1 MGTLFRTKH
10 TMRLS
15 KYLLATIK
23 ESPAD
28 AEIISHKLMLR
39 AGLIRKLASGLY
51 SWLPLGNKVLRKI
64 TNIVREEMDKS
75 GAMEVSMP
83 IVQPAELWQESE
95 RWSQMGPELL
105 RIQDRHKRDFCLG
118 PTHEEVITD
127 LVRNDYSSYKQ
138 LPAILY
144 QIQTKFR
151 DERRPRFGVMRS
163 REFVMKDAYS
173 FHINQESLDDSYKI
187 MHRTYCNI
195 FTRLG
200 LNFRSVSADSG
211 SIGGSISHEFHALA
225 DSGEDEIVFSKDGK
239 YAANAELA
247 RGHLRIPNQKE
258 DKKDYQLVD
267 TGTAVTIEEITSL
280 LKVDT
285 NKTVK
290 TLLVHSEDEGGNV
303 SDKLVALLLR
313 GDQELNI
320 TKAEKLN
327 GIFSP
332 LKFASSQ
339 LIEKQVGASIG
350 SLGPQ
355 NLDIYKIADLSVEG
369 LYNFVCGANETGKH
383 FIDMNW
389 SDDCSYD
396 EVADIRKVKEDDS
409 SLLENSPLEIKR
421 GIEVGHIFQLGTKYS
436 DSMNASV
443 LDKNGKAIPIQMGCY
458 GIGITRLMAAC
469 IEQSHDDRGIIWPNT
484 IAPFQLIIIQIDSQK
499 SADVGTMSESI
510 YATALN
516 FGIETI
522 LDDRDKKTS
531 PGVKLHESELIG
543 IPHRIVV
550 SPRTLEKNSVEYTD
564 RRTGEKS
571 ELNIEDAESFL
582 KKVVMADQSSH
593 L

>member
-1 MGTLFRTKH
+1 MGTLLRTKH

-64 TNIVREEMDKS
+64 TSIVREEMDKS

-83 IVQPAELWQESE
+83 IVQPAELWQESK

-127 LVRNDYSSYKQ
+127 LVRTDYSSYKQ

-163 REFVMKDAYS
+163 REFIMKDAYS
-173 FHINQESLDDSYKI
+173 FHINQESLDESYKI
-187 MHRTYCNI
+187 MHTTYSNI
-195 FTRLG
+195 FKRLG
-200 LNFRSVSADSG
+200 LNFRSVTADSG

-247 RGHLRIPNQKE
+247 RGNLRIPNQKE
-258 DKKDYQLVD
+258 EEIDYQLVD
-267 TGTAVTIEEITSL
+267 TGTAVTIEEITNL
-280 LKVDT
+280 LKVET

-290 TLLVHSEDEGGNV
+290 TLLVHSEDEDGNV

-320 TKAEKLN
+320 TKTEKLK
-327 GIFSP
+327 GIFMSVTLEDLNRP
-332 LKFASSQ
+332 SYQLSSKCSEAANLVRAALVSKGLETPTIDNGLCRDEKYDKIKASMTDVV
-339 LIEKQVGASIG
+339 EA
-350 SLGPQ
+350 LG
-355 NLDIYKIADLSVEG
+355 LDL
-369 LYNFVCGANETGKH
+369 N
-383 FIDMNW
+383 
-389 SDDCSYD
+389 
-396 EVADIRKVKEDDS
+396 DDS
-409 SLLENSPLEIKR
+409 LSGTPYLSLI
-421 GIEVGHIFQLGTKYS
+421 HI
-436 DSMNASV
+436 
-443 LDKNGKAIPIQMGCY
+443 
-458 GIGITRLMAAC
+458 
-469 IEQSHDDRGIIWPNT
+469 
-484 IAPFQLIIIQIDSQK
+484 
-499 SADVGTMSESI
+499 
-510 YATALN
+510 
-516 FGIETI
+516 
-522 LDDRDKKTS
+522 
-531 PGVKLHESELIG
+531 
-543 IPHRIVV
+543 
-550 SPRTLEKNSVEYTD
+550 
-564 RRTGEKS
+564 
-571 ELNIEDAESFL
+571 
-582 KKVVMADQSSH
+582 
-593 L
+593 

>member
-1 MGTLFRTKH
+1 MRT
-10 TMRLS
+10 S

-28 AEIISHKLMLR
+28 AETISHKLMLR

-75 GAMEVSMP
+75 GAMEICMP

-95 RWSQMGPELL
+95 RWHQMGPELL
-105 RIQDRHKRDFCLG
+105 RIQDRHERNFCLG

-151 DERRPRFGVMRS
+151 DERRPRFGVMRA
-163 REFVMKDAYS
+163 REFIMKDAYS
-173 FHINQESLDDSYKI
+173 FHIDQKSLDESYEI
-187 MHRTYCNI
+187 MHRAYCNI

-200 LNFRSVSADSG
+200 LNFRSVAADSG

-247 RGHLRIPNQKE
+247 EGNLQIPNDKE
-258 DKKDYQLVD
+258 DEKKCQLVD
-267 TGTAVTIEEITSL
+267 TGAAISIEEITKL
-280 LKVDT
+280 LKVDPS
-285 NKTVK
+285 KTLK
-290 TLLVHSEDEGGNV
+290 TLLVHSEDDEGNI

-313 GDQELNI
+313 GDQKLNT
-320 TKAEKLN
+320 TKVEKLK

-332 LKFASSQ
+332 LKFASNQ
-339 LIEKQVGASIG
+339 LIQEQTGAPVG
-350 SLGPQ
+350 SLGPK
-355 NLDIYKIADLSVEG
+355 NLDLYKIGDLSVDG

-383 FIDMNW
+383 FINMNW
-389 SDDCSYD
+389 SDDCFYD
-396 EVADIRKVKEDDS
+396 ELADIRKVEENDT
-409 SLLENSPLEIKR
+409 SLLEGNPLEIKR

-436 DSMNASV
+436 DSMSASV
-443 LDKNGKAIPIQMGCY
+443 LDKNGRATPLQMGCY

-469 IEQSHDDRGIIWPNT
+469 IEQSHDDRGIIWPTT

-499 SADVGTMSESI
+499 ASDVETVSEAF
-510 YATALN
+510 YTAALN
-516 FGIETI
+516 CGIEVI

-531 PGVKLHESELIG
+531 PGVKLNESELIG

-550 SPRTLEKNSVEYTD
+550 SPRTLKTNSAEYTD

-571 ELNIEDAESFL
+571 EVNIEDIEGFL
-582 KKVVMADQSSH
+582 KKVVIAD
-593 L
+593 